1 MPIHVVAGAF
11 KLSHETFAHR
21 YTAHASQ
28 KMSCLGIHPG
38 REVKKILF
46 ALSNGD
52 KTKTED
58 ER

>member
-21 YTAHASQ
+21 LGYTAHASQ

-38 REVKKILF
+38 REVKKNIIF
-46 ALSNGD
+46 PI
-52 KTKTED
+52 
-58 ER
+58 